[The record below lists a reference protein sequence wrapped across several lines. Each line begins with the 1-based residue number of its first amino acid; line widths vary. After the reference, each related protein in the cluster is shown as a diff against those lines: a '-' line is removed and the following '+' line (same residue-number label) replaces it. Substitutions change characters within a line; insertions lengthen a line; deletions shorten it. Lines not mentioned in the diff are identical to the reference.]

1 MTKEFA
7 LDLKV
12 ARQNSGLT
20 QQDCAHLLGVSD
32 ATLAKI
38 EAGKRTPSICEIC
51 TLSLIYGRSFES
63 LFAGIFRDVR
73 AHLSARITSLP
84 KASGTVCLRINRQS
98 TLNRLA
104 RRLSEE
110 LPGYENY

>member
-12 ARQNSGLT
+12 ARLNSGLI
-20 QQDCAHLLGVSD
+20 QEDCAYLLGVSD
-32 ATLAKI
+32 ATVARM
-38 EAGKRTPSICEIC
+38 ESGKRTPSIREIC

-63 LFAGIFRDVR
+63 LFSGIFIEVR
-73 AHLSARITSLP
+73 NDLSEHLLSMPDAT
-84 KASGTVCLRINRQS
+84 GTVCLRINRQS

-104 RRLSEE
+104 RRLEAE
-110 LPGYENY
+110 RHMDV

>member
-20 QQDCAHLLGVSD
+20 QEDCARLLGVSVV
-32 ATLAKI
+32 TVAKM
-38 EAGKRTPSICEIC
+38 EGGTRTPTIHEIC

-63 LFAGIFRDVR
+63 LFSGIFKDVR
-73 AHLSARITSLP
+73 EDLFQRLAKMP
-84 KASGTVCLRINRQS
+84 VASGTVCLRVNRQS
-98 TLNRLA
+98 TLNKLA

-110 LPGYENY
+110 APGL